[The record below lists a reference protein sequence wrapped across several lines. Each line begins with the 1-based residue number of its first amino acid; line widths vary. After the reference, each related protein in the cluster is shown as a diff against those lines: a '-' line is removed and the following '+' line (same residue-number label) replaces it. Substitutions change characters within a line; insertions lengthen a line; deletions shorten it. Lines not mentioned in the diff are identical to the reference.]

1 MRVSLCFVSTVAVLA
16 TLKIIVGTIS
26 NKVKSMENTM
36 ITPKLRK
43 LNPNYGP
50 WMLVIR
56 KQSLAHN
63 GRGSM
68 EIKGVSGLEG
78 HKGKAK
84 IQAVDVD
91 VRTKSTFGI
100 LEANVSDPTHE
111 DGITEAL
118 GEGVFYAEHDTLS
131 PQACQE
137 DFLAVT
143 HDKRP
148 EASIKK
154 VSQNSIPRP
163 SKSLWIK
170 TPKILKCQVASP
182 GNRSLN
188 IQASSTSAI
197 AQADF
202 NGNKFLRFNAFSLVK
217 MGNLA

>member
-1 MRVSLCFVSTVAVLA
+1 MRVSLCFVSAVAVLA

-36 ITPKLRK
+36 ITLKLRK

-56 KQSLAHN
+56 KRSLARN

-84 IQAVDVD
+84 IQVMDVD

-100 LEANVSDPTHE
+100 LEANVFDPTHE

-131 PQACQE
+131 P
-137 DFLAVT
+137 
-143 HDKRP
+143 
-148 EASIKK
+148 
-154 VSQNSIPRP
+154 
-163 SKSLWIK
+163 
-170 TPKILKCQVASP
+170 
-182 GNRSLN
+182 
-188 IQASSTSAI
+188 
-197 AQADF
+197 
-202 NGNKFLRFNAFSLVK
+202 
-217 MGNLA
+217 

>member
-1 MRVSLCFVSTVAVLA
+1 MRVSLCFVSAVAVLA

-56 KQSLAHN
+56 KRSLARN

-118 GEGVFYAEHDTLS
+118 VREFFMRNMTRYL
-131 PQACQE
+131 
-137 DFLAVT
+137 L
-143 HDKRP
+143 KR
-148 EASIKK
+148 AKRI
-154 VSQNSIPRP
+154 
-163 SKSLWIK
+163 
-170 TPKILKCQVASP
+170 
-182 GNRSLN
+182 
-188 IQASSTSAI
+188 
-197 AQADF
+197 F
-202 NGNKFLRFNAFSLVK
+202 
-217 MGNLA
+217 